1 MCVDVASGMA
11 FLETA
16 LIVHRDLAARN
27 VLLTATMQCK
37 VGSLLPPAQ
46 APSVQVPLGKRARF
60 AAHLIAHNNAR
71 NIRHNI
77 ALNI

>member
-27 VLLTATMQCK
+27 VLLTAGMQCK
-37 VGSLLPPAQ
+37 VGELN
-46 APSVQVPLGKRARF
+46 LGPMQGAVDKKCTSCAYF
-60 AAHLIAHNNAR
+60 AAHNQHPVC
-71 NIRHNI
+71 
-77 ALNI
+77 